1 MIWIARPEKEL
12 KKIIDISNEFYELN
26 DIEINSKKSELL
38 VLNRKENDTERGS
51 TPRIKVGEKKEI
63 VQVKKVKEAIRHLGV
78 WISEKGSKECNETV
92 ITREVARMCKVLVW
106 KKASVSQLVY
116 LNNSVLMPSI
126 EYRLQMSF
134 LSKASCKRIQ
144 RPIWTLIKNK
154 IGLAKS
160 APNSM
165 CSHIKIL
172 GMRTIWQ
179 NQLAHHITELTIR
192 MNKQDELGVTTRLR
206 IREAQLKSMY
216 LSNIISNDKKLD
228 DIKLKFN
235 LALRVISEA
244 NRYKNIEEE
253 VLENSNSRK
262 VKEKYQVEASNRI
275 AIRCKDIKV
284 SADKRKKEWIIFEKG
299 LKVESGKVIKKE
311 SRSLIVEHWQIIG

>member
-116 LNNSVLMPSI
+116 LNNSILLPNI
-126 EYRLQMSF
+126 EYRLQTSF
-134 LSKASCKRIQ
+134 LSKAACKRIQ
-144 RPIWTLIKNK
+144 KPIWILIKNK
-154 IGLAKS
+154 LSLAKS

-165 CSHIKIL
+165 CSHTKIL

-179 NQLAHHITELTIR
+179 NQLTHHITELTIR
-192 MNKQDELGVTTRLR
+192 LNKSDAVGITTRIR
-206 IREAQLKSMY
+206 IKEAQLKGMY
-216 LSNIISNDKKLD
+216 VDNILSSSNEIRKSTRL
-228 DIKLKFN
+228 
-235 LALRVISEA
+235 
-244 NRYKNIEEE
+244 
-253 VLENSNSRK
+253 NSSH
-262 VKEKYQVEASNRI
+262 
-275 AIRCKDIKV
+275 V
-284 SADKRKKEWIIFEKG
+284 SI
-299 LKVESGKVIKKE
+299 
-311 SRSLIVEHWQIIG
+311 